1 MSPGRP
7 FSGFGRGVNDNETMK
22 LEPSK
27 LTCELLLG
35 VMTLISGAG
44 VGLHWVFGCC
54 HPQLVGEIHCALLDA
69 SSGLVNTNQTASNTG
84 PTGPAI
90 ADAAHGDDCSLCQL
104 LSQFHAPKIQRSE
117 LVLPLAAFSAPAPRS
132 TLLTPRPTLRV
143 PPARGPPIA

>member
-1 MSPGRP
+1 
-7 FSGFGRGVNDNETMK
+7 MK
-22 LEPSK
+22 PQPHK

-54 HPQLVGEIHCALLDA
+54 QPQLLGEIHCALLEA
-69 SSGLVNTNQTASNTG
+69 SSGSVNTNQAASNTG

-90 ADAAHGDDCSLCQL
+90 ADASHGDDCPLCQL

-117 LVLPLAAFSAPAPRS
+117 LVIPLAAFSAPLFHGS
-132 TLLTPRPTLRV
+132 LLTPRAELGV
-143 PPARGPPIA
+143 PPARGPPKA